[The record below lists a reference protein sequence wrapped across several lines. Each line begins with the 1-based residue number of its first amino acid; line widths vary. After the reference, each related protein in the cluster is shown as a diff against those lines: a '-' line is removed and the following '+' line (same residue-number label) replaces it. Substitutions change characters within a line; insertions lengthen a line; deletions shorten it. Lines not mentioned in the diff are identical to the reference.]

1 MIRLWKMAF
10 VLLAASTLPSAANMA
25 EHTILSPGD
34 PSVIRDLG
42 PARNVISLHCNPRKW
57 SRVRCIK
64 GAKQYCAFELD
75 AHCKKTGWC
84 ANALGTC

>member
-1 MIRLWKMAF
+1 M
-10 VLLAASTLPSAANMA
+10 VLLAASTLPSAANIA
-25 EHTILSPGD
+25 EPTMLSRSD

-42 PARNVISLHCNPRKW
+42 PARNVMIPLHCYPRKW

-64 GAKQYCAFELD
+64 HAKQYCVYEVRAD
-75 AHCKKTGWC
+75 CKTTGWC